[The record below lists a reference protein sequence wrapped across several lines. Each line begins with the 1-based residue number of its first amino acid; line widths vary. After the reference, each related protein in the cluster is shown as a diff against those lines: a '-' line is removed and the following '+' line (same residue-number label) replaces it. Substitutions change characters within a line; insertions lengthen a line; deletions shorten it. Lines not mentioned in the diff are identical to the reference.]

1 MIRVYQKLSGGARD
15 AGQDDALLQEE
26 EAMLS
31 TISRLYI
38 RELFAF
44 RQQMTE
50 SFPDAVLKIEQAFRS
65 EAMYLSFTLS
75 FSEGEKLHT
84 IALLEQ
90 MEASG
95 RIAAWEDCE
104 QEKHPSLSFLL
115 EKRPRRNTLPRE
127 VRGYVFLRAIGPLYY
142 YHVRLLPEEIP
153 DLRLQGINAS
163 TGHIFVSQTEMH
175 GVLTLDFALDLGQR
189 LLLWCYQGK
198 EDAVVA
204 TAMLRQMS
212 HLIIEKEEGLSIRH
226 QDTQPGGV
234 SLSP

>member
-1 MIRVYQKLSGGARD
+1 MMIRVYQKLSGGARD

-104 QEKHPSLSFLL
+104 QEKHPSLRTHCPERYEGMFFSELL
-115 EKRPRRNTLPRE
+115 ARCTITMCVFCLKRSRTFVCRGSMPPLVTSLFPRRKCM
-127 VRGYVFLRAIGPLYY
+127 G
-142 YHVRLLPEEIP
+142 
-153 DLRLQGINAS
+153 S
-163 TGHIFVSQTEMH
+163 
-175 GVLTLDFALDLGQR
+175 
-189 LLLWCYQGK
+189 
-198 EDAVVA
+198 
-204 TAMLRQMS
+204 
-212 HLIIEKEEGLSIRH
+212 
-226 QDTQPGGV
+226 
-234 SLSP
+234 